1 MNKHLTKLDAEMS
14 DKNKINKHYCNSGTN
29 TANVTV
35 AQLRKT
41 NSGKSA

>member
-14 DKNKINKHYCNSGTN
+14 DKNKINKHCNSGTN